1 MSNSPPQVPTPSAKA
16 NAKAN
21 AAAYL
26 VQNNGYSYADAVA
39 AVAAVAKAELLE
51 MEIEAAEDST
61 YFSTVV
67 LVPLCDT
74 AKLLLPAPKLF
85 NRINGHD
92 LGAVCK
98 YVSVALV
105 CSVWDLCVYQVPT
118 QVLIE
123 GYEAAYAVFDN
134 RTSLGTFLGYYGV
147 INEDFWNKQ

>member
-16 NAKAN
+16 LTATVAAGYAKAHN
-21 AAAYL
+21 GPGAATYAAY
-26 VQNNGYSYADAVA
+26 AKEA
-39 AVAAVAKAELLE
+39 AEDT
-51 MEIEAAEDST
+51 EAAEDST

-147 INEDFWNKQ
+147 MNEDFWNEQ

>member
-1 MSNSPPQVPTPSAKA
+1 MSNTPPQVPTPSVEA
-16 NAKAN
+16 
-21 AAAYL
+21 
-26 VQNNGYSYADAVA
+26 
-39 AVAAVAKAELLE
+39 
-51 MEIEAAEDST
+51 EAAEDST

-67 LVPLCDT
+67 LIPLCDT

-98 YVSVALV
+98 YVAVSLV

-118 QVLIE
+118 FILIE

-134 RTSLGTFLGYYGV
+134 RTKEGMFLGYYGV
-147 INEDFWNKQ
+147 MNEDFYNDDTKIF